1 MPIKP
6 ENRGRYPANWKEIR
20 ARILVRAN
28 NRCELCRVSNG
39 VTVMRGMA
47 KDKGAYQLPDG
58 VTYSEKNGGLIC
70 LRPFDFIGYAVK
82 IVLTIAHLDHIPEH
96 CGDDN
101 LKAMCQK
108 CHLTYDAEHHA
119 KNAAATRRARKA
131 IGDLFDA
138 AREAIEQ

>member
-6 ENRGRYPANWKEIR
+6 ENKARYPSNWKEIR
-20 ARILVRAN
+20 AQILERAAHC
-28 NRCELCRVSNG
+28 CELCRVPNG
-39 VTVMRGMA
+39 VTVMRGMG

-58 VTYSEKNGGLIC
+58 VTHSEKNGGLIC

-82 IVLTIAHLDHIPEH
+82 IVLTIAHLDHVPEH
-96 CGDDN
+96 CSDGN

-131 IGDLFDA
+131 IGDLF
-138 AREAIEQ
+138 ETTP